1 MAARTCSNCG
11 SEFDEYDYCVRIEGV
26 PGVFDRFE
34 CAFQA
39 AAEQRRE
46 ERRERLRLSFL
57 VGGCDERD
65 AVLPA
70 TAETP

>member
-1 MAARTCSNCG
+1 MAAKTCSFCG

-26 PGVFDRFE
+26 AGVFDRFE

-39 AAEQRRE
+39 ASQQRRE
-46 ERRERLRLSFL
+46 ERRERLRLSFM
-57 VGGCDERD
+57 VGGFDERD
-65 AVLPA
+65 AVLPV